1 VVSDLTTPP
10 PEEEGGGRAV
20 DEALAQDL
28 VERARSEG
36 VELVGPGGL
45 LTDLDESAAAL
56 VRGAE
61 LGQAQ
66 RLSPFQQTTTTAHMI
81 EMGCLPCGESSDSGV
96 KSKGAGVLAF
106 PVTAEPRERR
116 KPDRDRHRLPSL

>member
-1 VVSDLTTPP
+1 VSDLTAPP

-66 RLSPFQQTTTTAHMI
+66 RLSPFQHSATRHASVPSTRVWQGETTPRRAVVS
-81 EMGCLPCGESSDSGV
+81 PAGE
-96 KSKGAGVLAF
+96 A
-106 PVTAEPRERR
+106 
-116 KPDRDRHRLPSL
+116 RLRWLGLSEWSAC

>member
-1 VVSDLTTPP
+1 MD
-10 PEEEGGGRAV
+10 R
-20 DEALAQDL
+20 DL

-66 RLSPFQQTTTTAHMI
+66 RLSPFQQTTTRHAEMHKAGPTA
-81 EMGCLPCGESSDSGV
+81 GT
-96 KSKGAGVLAF
+96 K
-106 PVTAEPRERR
+106 
-116 KPDRDRHRLPSL
+116 